1 MTRENKIYFL
11 ITMLKEKF
19 KLEIN
24 NANSSKV
31 LFEKMNTTESDKAWF
46 NRMNGMDSLGIL
58 DELREYANGN
68 K

>member
-1 MTRENKIYFL
+1 
-11 ITMLKEKF
+11 MLKEKF